1 MGTMRGAPALLSS
14 VIMERGRW
22 RPLAF
27 PALASCHPR
36 NAHCHRRRTLLAIPG
51 AALAPGPLALGH
63 ARPGEFLGEWQQR
76 VSRAGDNVACDI
88 DDPLATGAC
97 HGPELLKR
105 LPRPDPVPFGQ
116 HADCLL
122 NADPDGQGAFQL
134 AHSDPEPPRLIA
146 ATIVVSRTVSGAST
160 SRARA
165 SASRAR
171 ASASASRPS
180 ASRAGRTISHAS
192 GSTSRTSY
200 PSSAFVTAS
209 RASIGITNG
218 GGAAVRLWYGIGQL
232 SRDQVGEDHRTRQ
245 VRYVLVAYA
254 PPGRGT
260 AQHGPVRRARAG
272 GPGRLVALA

>member
-1 MGTMRGAPALLSS
+1 M
-14 VIMERGRW
+14 
-22 RPLAF
+22 
-27 PALASCHPR
+27 
-36 NAHCHRRRTLLAIPG
+36 
-51 AALAPGPLALGH
+51 
-63 ARPGEFLGEWQQR
+63 
-76 VSRAGDNVACDI
+76 
-88 DDPLATGAC
+88 
-97 HGPELLKR
+97 
-105 LPRPDPVPFGQ
+105 PFGQ

-146 ATIVVSRTVSGAST
+146 ATVVVSRTVSGAST
-160 SRARA
+160 SRASTSRA
-165 SASRAR
+165 SASRPRISASRARSSTSTSASSTSASSTSRPKISASR
-171 ASASASRPS
+171 ASASRPRISASRASTSRASASRPS
-180 ASRAGRTISHAS
+180 TGASRPSASTSRAGRSISHAS

-272 GPGRLVALA
+272 GPGRLVALAGHQRTASSFRRSLTCAADGLVRALPSGKSTVGTVWNPPLMSIT

>member
-1 MGTMRGAPALLSS
+1 M
-14 VIMERGRW
+14 
-22 RPLAF
+22 
-27 PALASCHPR
+27 
-36 NAHCHRRRTLLAIPG
+36 
-51 AALAPGPLALGH
+51 
-63 ARPGEFLGEWQQR
+63 
-76 VSRAGDNVACDI
+76 
-88 DDPLATGAC
+88 
-97 HGPELLKR
+97 
-105 LPRPDPVPFGQ
+105 PFGQ

-146 ATIVVSRTVSGAST
+146 ATVVVSRTVSGAST
-160 SRARA
+160 SRA
-165 SASRAR
+165 STSR
-171 ASASASRPS
+171 ASASRPS
-180 ASRAGRTISHAS
+180 TGASRPSASTSRAGRSISHAS

-272 GPGRLVALA
+272 GPGRLVALAGHQRTASSFRRSLTCAADGLVRALPSGKSTVGTVWNPPLMSIT